1 MNSRLL
7 EPSETKPAQ
16 LEAIRLANI
25 DLKDKHQVKK
35 ATKAFV
41 MKMPLKIT
49 RRDFMAAAGGTIV
62 SIGLPGVF
70 FKLTD
75 SDNRAMAAEL
85 RPDGRTR
92 IPPGQHAVKALPDMG
107 GFQNDGNVS
116 AWVLKIDGEVENPLT
131 LKISDLMRLKQIAQ
145 TCDVHCV
152 TGWTLLDSR
161 WQGIPLKAVMEMVRV
176 KNGAGFVIF
185 EAPGEYS
192 SSIPINEASKENVL
206 LAHSLFDQKLPQ
218 AHGAPLRALVP
229 DRYFY
234 KSVKWIQRIK
244 FTVADEPGYYERNGY
259 SNNADPWKGE
269 RFDNN

>member
-1 MNSRLL
+1 MR
-7 EPSETKPAQ
+7 
-16 LEAIRLANI
+16 
-25 DLKDKHQVKK
+25 
-35 ATKAFV
+35 ATKEFG
-41 MKMPLKIT
+41 MKNPLKIT
-49 RRDFMAAAGGTIV
+49 RRDFMAVAGGTIV

-107 GFQNDGNVS
+107 GFQSDVKVS
-116 AWVLKIDGEVENPLT
+116 AWSLKIDGEVENPLT
-131 LKISDLMRLKQIAQ
+131 FKISDLMRLKQITQ

-161 WQGIPLKAVMEMVRV
+161 WQGIPMKAIMELIKV
-176 KNGAGFVIF
+176 KAEAGFVIF

-192 SSIPINEASKENVL
+192 SSIPISEARKDNVL
-206 LAHSLFDQKLPQ
+206 LAHSLFDKKLPQ

-234 KSVKWIQRIK
+234 KSVKWVQRIR
-244 FTVADEPGYYERNGY
+244 FTVADEPGYYEKSGY
-259 SNNADPWKGE
+259 SNNADPWKEE